1 MSKKAEIFR
10 FGTDGIPKGLEKRL
24 KIPLHIKQEK
34 CHPLKPYVSDNI
46 IPTDLDIILLE
57 DLNGFYRKSINPDF
71 SDIFL
76 SFIGGIYLAENHV
89 WSDKKIYEKINKA
102 LKKEYGIQVKRALLL
117 PQEQISY
124 WSIIHEALHDVF
136 NNLPSEK
143 REKIIQSAIKT
154 YDNAD
159 KLYNMLELTH
169 LNISSFDWDFEETER
184 RMNQNKKE
192 KRSLLDG
199 FDDFYTL
206 GNLKTI
212 DNLQAVDEFISCFFA
227 NDRVENRWDK
237 KYLPKSFK
245 KTLKEIGYNMDNP
258 PERAEKHHL
267 KLF

>member
-1 MSKKAEIFR
+1 MPEKYKIFR
-10 FGTDGIPKGLEKRL
+10 LGTDGIPEELENRL
-24 KIPLHIKQEK
+24 KIPPNIKQK
-34 CHPLKPYVSDNI
+34 RQHPLKPYVSDNI

-57 DLNGFYRKSINPDF
+57 DLNGFYRKSVNPDLP
-71 SDIFL
+71 DTFL

-89 WSDKKIYEKINKA
+89 WSDKKIYEKINKD
-102 LKKEYGIQVKRALLL
+102 LEKEYGIQVKRALLL

-143 REKIIQSAIKT
+143 IGKIIQSAVKT
-154 YDNAD
+154 YDNLD
-159 KLYNMLELTH
+159 KLDNMLELTH
-169 LNISSFDWDFEETER
+169 LNISSFDWDLEEVR
-184 RMNQNKKE
+184 RKINQNKKE
-192 KRSLLDG
+192 KRRPLDG
-199 FDDFYTL
+199 FDDFYTF

-212 DNLQAVDEFISCFFA
+212 DKLQAVDEFISCFFA

-237 KYLPKSFK
+237 RYLPKSFK

-258 PERAEKHHL
+258 PERSKKHHL